1 MAGAIRLRSESQG
14 VSLEAKSLRWEGL
27 RATGWSRKRPWP
39 SRATTAPKVRAG
51 GVDVDM
57 RRKRIRFTAPVSGT
71 LVTDDEEE
79 EAEE

>member
-1 MAGAIRLRSESQG
+1 MTIARDDGSE
-14 VSLEAKSLRWEGL
+14 
-27 RATGWSRKRPWP
+27 
-39 SRATTAPKVRAG
+39 VRAG

-79 EAEE
+79 EGE